1 MSMLKSRY
9 TPETLPYNIVVPS
22 IPGFGFSSRIPVGL
36 DIDWVDTARVLN
48 ALVNGLGKGEDFVVQ
63 GGDIG
68 SVVAR
73 VMAAQ
78 NAGCKAVHLN
88 FLPTGQSYDESSLT
102 EMDKR
107 GVERGKRFLSNGH
120 AYAKEQGS
128 RPGTLGFTLSS
139 SPVSVLAWV
148 GEKFLEWTDEDLPIE
163 TVLDDI
169 TLYWLTDTISTSFH
183 TYRRVS
189 ISDRFST

>member
-1 MSMLKSRY
+1 MQLLKSQY
-9 TPETLPYNIVVPS
+9 SAETLPYHVIVPS
-22 IPGFGFSSRIPVGL
+22 VPGFGFSGRVPVDVDL
-36 DIDWVDTARVLN
+36 NWTDTARIFN
-48 ALVNGLGKGEDFVVQ
+48 SLVDGLGLGNEFVVQ

-68 SVVAR
+68 SVIAR

-78 NAGCKAVHLN
+78 HSGCKAVHLN
-88 FLPTGQSYDESSLT
+88 FLPSSQSYDDSKLS

-107 GVERGKRFLSNGH
+107 GVERGKKFLGNGH
-120 AYAKEQGS
+120 AYAKEQGT

-139 SPVSVLAWV
+139 SPIALLAWV

-189 ISDRFST
+189 IC